1 MKLSEKAAELKTDI
15 PAVCLCLKDRE
26 TPFAVKILAGITIG
40 YALSPIDLIPDCI
53 PVLGYLD
60 DIIIIPALI
69 ALIIK
74 MIPKETFEKY
84 RKASRGMWQDGRPRH
99 WYYAI
104 PIVMIWILIL
114 WLIVKAAFFSA

>member
-15 PAVCLCLKDRE
+15 PAVFLCLKDRE
-26 TPFAVKILAGITIG
+26 TPFAVKRLAGITIG